1 MLAARWAIVRVAA
14 AGLLLTG
21 CFYVDP
27 IVEPPDVKIVNTQ
40 MMERDGQATLTAR
53 FVNRD
58 EQVGLFRWQLFACA
72 TYDSASGEE
81 DNCESTAWLEQ
92 NVQEPMFTVTKIP
105 ILTRPDGPLA
115 MAAVVRLEA
124 RDGIGAVATDR
135 HSYALLDAPPVLDA
149 QLRVAARA
157 LSVGAPIDLFAR
169 YSDPDSPI
177 ADVALTWTATP
188 PATPG
193 AVTWES
199 PSAPSVD
206 TATPPHATVGR
217 RLIPGEPGTWQVD
230 VVATS
235 HGKTTHASTTIA
247 IAPDQPPS
255 LVLWQ
260 PGVPPPGATLPIS
273 ASTLFEVLQVDDD
286 LDAYPPLAGAAQYGT
301 AEFAWSIL
309 RPGAPGRQ
317 ILDGATGNQLEFDPA
332 AFTPGDVIELRVE
345 VFDRQHRPPLSCED
359 SAPTCAVGPAL
370 RVQRQTWR
378 VEIR

>member
-27 IVEPPDVKIVNTQ
+27 IVEPPKVRISVSP
-40 MMERDGQATLTAR
+40 MMERGGQATLMAR
-53 FVNRD
+53 FPNRD
-58 EQVGLFRWQLFACA
+58 EQVGRFQWQLFACS
-72 TYDSASGEE
+72 TYHPDSE
-81 DNCESTAWLEQ
+81 DECEDTAW
-92 NVQEPMFTVTKIP
+92 VTGDVGEPTFTVTKIP
-105 ILTRPDGPLA
+105 ILTRSDGPLA
-115 MAAVVRLEA
+115 VAAVVQLEA
-124 RDGIGAVATDR
+124 RDGIGAVANDR
-135 HSYALLDAPPVLDA
+135 VIYALLDAPPVLDA

-169 YSDPDSPI
+169 YSDPDSPV

-235 HGKTTHASTTIA
+235 HGKTTHASTTIDV
-247 IAPDQPPS
+247 APDQPPS

-286 LDAYPPLAGAAQYGT
+286 LDAYPPLAGATQYGT

-359 SAPTCAVGPAL
+359 SAPTCTVDPAL